1 MGSRLAITR
10 WLRRTAVV
18 MTALLVPLS
27 SVAAAPASAADAA
40 PHSIDFRGQATG
52 AAPAGWSSVWRDSE
66 YRVQRAA

>member
-1 MGSRLAITR
+1 
-10 WLRRTAVV
+10 